1 MTSMQLFQGFSGID
15 AELLETIEHP
25 QVHKRK
31 HSRKRLWLIAAVAA
45 LTLLLVGCAAYYVLS
60 MERVKIGESAEQR
73 DYTLVDGVYEKDPH
87 TVSTSILTLSG
98 LEGSNAYKACA
109 DYYAFQE
116 EYNRNMERMIKAG
129 TLPEDFWDTYAGTMD
144 AKAAELAEQYH
155 LKPTGNLLS
164 FRTTRNLCDAL
175 GVERFTQ
182 TGQALR
188 AEIGGGGCYDSG
200 NFWLDMGFTFPEDQG
215 YEVVY
220 TPGVLRWNRLDSFS
234 RDYVTLVNT
243 GDWVERNYTTAAGS
257 TVLILQSPSQEVGYI
272 LCDRGEALMSLQLNV
287 NIELLSEYGGVV
299 SAEYQHMTDRQ
310 IDMIADSIDF
320 TVQPKL
326 PTQADVDAQ
335 PEISQEATQDGY
347 TVQLKSVETD
357 GYVVRI
363 LLGITAPEG
372 TTLPNIKFSNWYS
385 ALAPASGS
393 VSGGRGTKRIMDD
406 GDGKDNTADCLLINS
421 PAMAD
426 GSMPFAPGST
436 WNLHLVDIVHSGR
449 DSVNNRSYNDTLA
462 EGEWLFPI
470 HFDEQN
476 GDYREL
482 ELLSQPVSAQ
492 ASTGWRTDGTDVL
505 ETFRITSIKVRS
517 MSIRLTSD
525 AGEYADFFH
534 VGGGSSCAVMR
545 DGSQIEILNSEFVEP
560 IDLEKLDYILLADG
574 TKLPA
579 PGN

>member
-1 MTSMQLFQGFSGID
+1 
-15 AELLETIEHP
+15 
-25 QVHKRK
+25 
-31 HSRKRLWLIAAVAA
+31 
-45 LTLLLVGCAAYYVLS
+45 
-60 MERVKIGESAEQR
+60 
-73 DYTLVDGVYEKDPH
+73 
-87 TVSTSILTLSG
+87 
-98 LEGSNAYKACA
+98 
-109 DYYAFQE
+109 
-116 EYNRNMERMIKAG
+116 
-129 TLPEDFWDTYAGTMD
+129 
-144 AKAAELAEQYH
+144 
-155 LKPTGNLLS
+155 
-164 FRTTRNLCDAL
+164 
-175 GVERFTQ
+175 
-182 TGQALR
+182 
-188 AEIGGGGCYDSG
+188 
-200 NFWLDMGFTFPEDQG
+200 MGFTFPEDQG
-215 YEVVY
+215 CEVVY

-234 RDYVTLVNT
+234 RDYVTLVDS

-257 TVLILQSPSQEVGYI
+257 TVLILQSPSQELGYI
-272 LCDRGEALMSLQLNV
+272 LYDRGDALMSLQLNV
-287 NIELLSEYGGVV
+287 NIELLSEDGGVV

-310 IDMIADSIDF
+310 IEMVADSIDF

-372 TTLPNIKFSNWYS
+372 TALPDIQFSNWYS
-385 ALAPASGS
+385 ALAPTSGA
-393 VSGGRGTKRIMDD
+393 VSGGGTNQIMDD
-406 GDGKDNTADCLLINS
+406 GDGKDNTADCLLIDS
-421 PAMAD
+421 PIMAD
-426 GSMPFAPGST
+426 GSMPFTPGST
-436 WNLHLVDIVHSGR
+436 WEAHLVDIVHSGW

-462 EGEWLFPI
+462 EGEWLFSI

-492 ASTGWRTDGTDVL
+492 ASTGWRADGTDVS
-505 ETFRITSIKVRS
+505 ETFRITSVKVRS

-525 AGEYADFFH
+525 AGENADFFH
-534 VGGGSSCAVMR
+534 FGGGSSYAVMK

-574 TKLPA
+574 TRLPV

>member
-1 MTSMQLFQGFSGID
+1 MDDNAILDLYFARSEQAISETDRKYGRYCYSIANHILSSPSDAEESVNDTYFAAWKLIPPRRPQRFGPFLGKLTRNLSIDRWRKNTAEKRGGGEMQLLLD
-15 AELLETIEHP
+15 ELAECVTGAESPETDLLKKELTTSLNRFL
-25 QVHKRK
+25 RK
-31 HSRKRLWLIAAVAA
+31 
-45 LTLLLVGCAAYYVLS
+45 
-60 MERVKIGESAEQR
+60 
-73 DYTLVDGVYEKDPH
+73 
-87 TVSTSILTLSG
+87 
-98 LEGSNAYKACA
+98 
-109 DYYAFQE
+109 
-116 EYNRNMERMIKAG
+116 
-129 TLPEDFWDTYAGTMD
+129 
-144 AKAAELAEQYH
+144 LAEQYH

-164 FRTTRNLCDAL
+164 FRTTRNLCNAL
-175 GVERFTQ
+175 GIERFTQ
-182 TGQALR
+182 AGQALR

-234 RDYVTLVNT
+234 RDYVTLVDS

-257 TVLILQSPSQEVGYI
+257 TVLILQSPSQELGYI

-287 NIELLSEYGGVV
+287 NIELLSEDGGVV
-299 SAEYQHMTDRQ
+299 SAEYQHMTDEQ
-310 IDMIADSIDF
+310 INMVADSIDF

-372 TTLPNIKFSNWYS
+372 TALPDVEFSNWYS
-385 ALAPASGS
+385 ALTPTSGT
-393 VSGGRGTKRIMDD
+393 VSGDGSTNGIMDD
-406 GDGKDNTADCLLINS
+406 GDGKDNTADWLLIDS
-421 PAMAD
+421 PTMAD

-436 WNLHLVDIVHSGR
+436 WEAHLVDIVHSGW

-482 ELLSQPVSAQ
+482 ELLSQPVSAK
-492 ASTGWRTDGTDVL
+492 ASTCWRMDGTDVTDVL
-505 ETFRITSIKVRS
+505 ETFRVTSVKVRRMSIK
-517 MSIRLTSD
+517 LTSD
-525 AGEYADFFH
+525 AGENADFFLFY
-534 VGGGSSCAVMR
+534 GASSYAVMK
-545 DGSQIEILNSEFVEP
+545 DGSRVEIMNSEFVEP

>member
-1 MTSMQLFQGFSGID
+1 MKRCEELFLAIGG
-15 AELLETIEHP
+15 LESARLAKTEETP
-25 QVHKRK
+25 RSVKRPK
-31 HSRKRLWLIAAVAA
+31 PRLVLIAAVIALAA
-45 LTLLLVGCAAYYVLS
+45 LLVGCAAYYALS
-60 MERVKIGESAEQR
+60 MKRVKIGESAGQR

-87 TVSTSILTLSG
+87 TVSTNILTLSG

-116 EYNRNMERMIKAG
+116 EYDRNMEQMIEAG
-129 TLPEDFWDTYAGTMD
+129 TLPEDFWDTYADTMD

-164 FRTTRNLCDAL
+164 FRTTRNLCNAL
-175 GVERFTQ
+175 GIERFTQ
-182 TGQALR
+182 AGQSLR

-234 RDYVTLVNT
+234 RDYVTLVDS

-257 TVLILQSPSQEVGYI
+257 TVLILQSPSQELGYI

-287 NIELLSEYGGVV
+287 NIELLSEDGGVV
-299 SAEYQHMTDRQ
+299 SAEYQHMTDEQ
-310 IDMIADSIDF
+310 INMVADSIDF

-372 TTLPNIKFSNWYS
+372 TALPDIQFSNWYS
-385 ALAPASGS
+385 ALTPTSGA
-393 VSGGRGTKRIMDD
+393 VSGGGGTNRIMDD
-406 GDGKDNTADCLLINS
+406 GDGKDNTADCLLIDS
-421 PAMAD
+421 PIMAD

-436 WNLHLVDIVHSGR
+436 WEAGW
-449 DSVNNRSYNDTLA
+449 DSVNSRSYNDTLA

-482 ELLSQPVSAQ
+482 ELLSQPVTAK
-492 ASTGWRTDGTDVL
+492 ASTCWRMDGTDVTDVL
-505 ETFRITSIKVRS
+505 ETFRVTSVKVRRMSIK
-517 MSIRLTSD
+517 LTSD
-525 AGEYADFFH
+525 AGENADFFLFY
-534 VGGGSSCAVMR
+534 GASSYAVMK
-545 DGSQIEILNSEFVEP
+545 DGSRVEIMNSEFVEP
-560 IDLEKLDYILLADG
+560 IDLEELDYILLADG

>member
-1 MTSMQLFQGFSGID
+1 MGPFSESSPGISPLT
-15 AELLETIEHP
+15 AGGRTP
-25 QVHKRK
+25 RK
-31 HSRKRLWLIAAVAA
+31 SGAA
-45 LTLLLVGCAAYYVLS
+45 GKCS
-60 MERVKIGESAEQR
+60 
-73 DYTLVDGVYEKDPH
+73 
-87 TVSTSILTLSG
+87 
-98 LEGSNAYKACA
+98 
-109 DYYAFQE
+109 
-116 EYNRNMERMIKAG
+116 
-129 TLPEDFWDTYAGTMD
+129 
-144 AKAAELAEQYH
+144 
-155 LKPTGNLLS
+155 
-164 FRTTRNLCDAL
+164 
-175 GVERFTQ
+175 
-182 TGQALR
+182 
-188 AEIGGGGCYDSG
+188 CYDSG

-234 RDYVTLVNT
+234 RDYVTLVDS
-243 GDWVERNYTTAAGS
+243 GDWVERNYTAAAGS
-257 TVLILQSPSQEVGYI
+257 TVLILQSPSQELGYI
-272 LCDRGEALMSLQLNV
+272 LCDRGDALMSLQLNV
-287 NIELLSEYGGVV
+287 NIELLSEDGGVV

-310 IDMIADSIDF
+310 IEMVADSIDF

-372 TTLPNIKFSNWYS
+372 TALPDIQFSNWYS
-385 ALAPASGS
+385 ALAPTSGA
-393 VSGGRGTKRIMDD
+393 VSGGGSTNRIMDD
-406 GDGKDNTADCLLINS
+406 GDGKDNTADCLLIDS
-421 PAMAD
+421 PIMAD
-426 GSMPFAPGST
+426 GSMPFTPGST
-436 WNLHLVDIVHSGR
+436 WEAHLVDIVHSGW

-462 EGEWLFPI
+462 EGEWLFSI

-492 ASTGWRTDGTDVL
+492 ASTGWRADGTDVS
-505 ETFRITSIKVRS
+505 ETFRITSVKVRS

-525 AGEYADFFH
+525 AGENADFFH
-534 VGGGSSCAVMR
+534 FGGGSSYAVMK

-574 TKLPA
+574 TRLPV

>member
-1 MTSMQLFQGFSGID
+1 MTAGGRTPQKSG
-15 AELLETIEHP
+15 
-25 QVHKRK
+25 
-31 HSRKRLWLIAAVAA
+31 AA
-45 LTLLLVGCAAYYVLS
+45 GKCS
-60 MERVKIGESAEQR
+60 
-73 DYTLVDGVYEKDPH
+73 
-87 TVSTSILTLSG
+87 
-98 LEGSNAYKACA
+98 
-109 DYYAFQE
+109 
-116 EYNRNMERMIKAG
+116 
-129 TLPEDFWDTYAGTMD
+129 
-144 AKAAELAEQYH
+144 
-155 LKPTGNLLS
+155 
-164 FRTTRNLCDAL
+164 
-175 GVERFTQ
+175 
-182 TGQALR
+182 
-188 AEIGGGGCYDSG
+188 CYDSG

-234 RDYVTLVNT
+234 RDYVTLVDS

-257 TVLILQSPSQEVGYI
+257 TVLILQSPSQELGYI
-272 LCDRGEALMSLQLNV
+272 LYDRGDALMSLQLNV
-287 NIELLSEYGGVV
+287 NIELLSEDGGVV

-310 IDMIADSIDF
+310 IEMVADSIDF

-372 TTLPNIKFSNWYS
+372 TALPDIQFSNWYS
-385 ALAPASGS
+385 ALAPTSGA
-393 VSGGRGTKRIMDD
+393 VSGGGTNRIMDD
-406 GDGKDNTADCLLINS
+406 GDGKDNTADCLLIDS
-421 PAMAD
+421 PIMAD
-426 GSMPFAPGST
+426 GSMPFTPGST
-436 WNLHLVDIVHSGR
+436 WEAHLVDIVHSGW

-462 EGEWLFPI
+462 EGEWLFSI

-492 ASTGWRTDGTDVL
+492 ASTGWRADGTDVS
-505 ETFRITSIKVRS
+505 ETFRITSVKVRS

-525 AGEYADFFH
+525 AGENADFFH
-534 VGGGSSCAVMR
+534 FGGGSSYAVMK
-545 DGSQIEILNSEFVEP
+545 DGSRVEILNSEFVEP

-574 TKLPA
+574 TRLPV